1 MFYLCW
7 IESWILEET
16 ICSFKTIYS
25 ILLGEGSKCENHC
38 SLTGWFPTIYAFN
51 LTFGEDTLT
60 WTIMGANEV
69 LMSCAGWL
77 MVSAS
82 NTTSCRDR
90 ASSKILSISLW
101 TSATKRQQR
110 IAEQTWTSR
119 NGKLITK
126 HSRSRHPQDV
136 HIIEWDSSCGFTKA
150 GAGVG
155 SLNDGPLTGVV

>member
-1 MFYLCW
+1 MLIFK
-7 IESWILEET
+7 
-16 ICSFKTIYS
+16 SFKSVQYPARSGQQMWKSTVLLDASPSIY
-25 ILLGEGSKCENHC
+25 
-38 SLTGWFPTIYAFN
+38 TFN
-51 LTFGEDTLT
+51 LTLGEDTLT

-82 NTTSCRDR
+82 NITSCRDL

-101 TSATKRQQR
+101 TSATRRQQH
-110 IAEQTWTSR
+110 IAEQLWAWR
-119 NGKLITK
+119 IVKIITK
-126 HSRSRHPQDV
+126 HSQCQHLQDM
-136 HIIEWDSSCGFTKA
+136 HIIEWNSSCSFTKA

>member
-1 MFYLCW
+1 MQPWHQLQLYADC
-7 IESWILEET
+7 IQYPANEV
-16 ICSFKTIYS
+16 
-25 ILLGEGSKCENHC
+25 SKCENHC
-38 SLTGWFPTIYAFN
+38 SQTGWCSTIYAFN

-82 NTTSCRDR
+82 STTSCKDL

-101 TSATKRQQR
+101 TSATEGKRR
-110 IAEQTWTSR
+110 AEQVWTRR
-119 NGKLITK
+119 NRKLITTP
-126 HSRSRHPQDV
+126 SLSRHLQDV
-136 HIIEWDSSCGFTKA
+136 HIIESNSSCSFTKA